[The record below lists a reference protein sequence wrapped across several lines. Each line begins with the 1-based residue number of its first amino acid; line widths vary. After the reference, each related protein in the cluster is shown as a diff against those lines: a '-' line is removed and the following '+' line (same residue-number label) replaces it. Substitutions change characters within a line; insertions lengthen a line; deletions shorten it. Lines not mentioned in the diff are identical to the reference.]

1 MMNELQVI
9 TPEMT
14 LAGLGCL
21 VLLVDVFKRE
31 ESNLTF
37 WTASLSLV
45 VVCLLVVFWRPDQ
58 PVYAF
63 GSTFK
68 LDQVSSLLKIFIL
81 ITGLGAFFYAN
92 YYFEKFNLKQSEFYS
107 LAIFS
112 ILGMLVLA
120 SAHSLLTVYLGLE
133 LLSLSLYAMVAM
145 DRDSKFAAEAAM
157 KYFVLGA
164 LASGILLYGISMLY
178 GATGTL
184 DLIELKTL
192 GMVKHSDLL
201 LVFGLVFVL
210 VGIGFKLGVVP
221 FHMWIPDVYEGSK
234 TPVTLFLS
242 SAPKIA
248 AYAMAL
254 RVLGEGLVSL
264 SADWLQM
271 LTFMAVLSM
280 GVGNIA
286 AIAQSSFK
294 RMLAYSTIAHMGFLL
309 LGFIATSPGGYAASM
324 FYVVVY
330 SIMGMG
336 AFAALLLVVSPNN
349 LDETITR
356 FKGLSLTNPAASFMF
371 LILMLSLAGIPPFA
385 GFWAKWFVLKE
396 LVASGMLWLAVIA
409 VIFSL
414 IGAYY
419 YLRII
424 KYMYFDSDDV
434 ANSPIFWNRSVG
446 TVFTVNAVAI
456 LFLGFFPGILM
467 SECLKAVLSSVV

>member
-45 VVCLLVVFWRPDQ
+45 VVCLLVVVWRPDQ

-81 ITGLGAFFYAN
+81 ITGLGTFFYAN

-112 ILGMLVLA
+112 MLGMLVLA

-178 GATGTL
+178 GAAGTL
-184 DLIELKTL
+184 DLIELKTQ
-192 GMVKHSDLL
+192 KHVSL
-201 LVFGLVFVL
+201 
-210 VGIGFKLGVVP
+210 
-221 FHMWIPDVYEGSK
+221 Y
-234 TPVTLFLS
+234 
-242 SAPKIA
+242 
-248 AYAMAL
+248 
-254 RVLGEGLVSL
+254 RVLLE
-264 SADWLQM
+264 
-271 LTFMAVLSM
+271 
-280 GVGNIA
+280 
-286 AIAQSSFK
+286 
-294 RMLAYSTIAHMGFLL
+294 
-309 LGFIATSPGGYAASM
+309 
-324 FYVVVY
+324 
-330 SIMGMG
+330 
-336 AFAALLLVVSPNN
+336 
-349 LDETITR
+349 ITQE
-356 FKGLSLTNPAASFMF
+356 K
-371 LILMLSLAGIPPFA
+371 
-385 GFWAKWFVLKE
+385 
-396 LVASGMLWLAVIA
+396 
-409 VIFSL
+409 
-414 IGAYY
+414 
-419 YLRII
+419 
-424 KYMYFDSDDV
+424 
-434 ANSPIFWNRSVG
+434 
-446 TVFTVNAVAI
+446 
-456 LFLGFFPGILM
+456 
-467 SECLKAVLSSVV
+467 